1 MTSRLIKQSPGS
13 IPELSTPIS
22 TIGEEIRLAR
32 KSKKLTLVEL
42 GKKTNLSVSYLSQ
55 VERNIIASSVS
66 SLKRIAEILNM
77 PASAIMFS
85 EARKKSTTHSVGI
98 VRANQRMKIE
108 FPGSDII
115 YEMLTPDLKRKVSL
129 FWINLPPGSQSGVN
143 AFSHEGEDAVIVLEG
158 QLRVNVGDNWYTLNK
173 NDCLYFESE
182 LPHQWKNE
190 STTYTVAIWMSTPP
204 SF

>member
-1 MTSRLIKQSPGS
+1 M
-13 IPELSTPIS
+13 
-22 TIGEEIRLAR
+22 
-32 KSKKLTLVEL
+32 
-42 GKKTNLSVSYLSQ
+42 
-55 VERNIIASSVS
+55 
-66 SLKRIAEILNM
+66 
-77 PASAIMFS
+77 
-85 EARKKSTTHSVGI
+85 
-98 VRANQRMKIE
+98 
-108 FPGSDII
+108 
-115 YEMLTPDLKRKVSL
+115 
-129 FWINLPPGSQSGVN
+129 N